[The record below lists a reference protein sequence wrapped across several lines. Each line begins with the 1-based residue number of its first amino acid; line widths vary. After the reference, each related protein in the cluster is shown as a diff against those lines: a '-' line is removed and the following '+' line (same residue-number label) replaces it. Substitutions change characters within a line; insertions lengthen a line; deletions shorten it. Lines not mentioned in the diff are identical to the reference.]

1 MQNPLWLL
9 TAHLHRSVLHNALI
23 QTGLPV
29 ITNHLLPE
37 AAFCELARGGG
48 SPATMRLLGD
58 AQRSKHLMLVHA
70 IAQEA
75 SGPGAGL
82 TAFRAAYDQ
91 LARIQVAAPGAAD
104 WLLDLP
110 HLGGWAHDALIHLE
124 QGTAAD
130 FGQFACL
137 VAAAAIRAGL
147 AFELDVPV
155 RDGRVRLPGLGAL
168 FVGDEPAWIRLCCD
182 GELVTAGERV
192 AAYSRCLVPDDATGG
207 AVADWSGTPAI
218 RAVAGGLTWTVLLET
233 GDPYLNR
240 YTLPM
245 RTAMPRGEAEEW
257 RRRVRSAWQILAA
270 RHRWAAEP
278 MREAI
283 SVIVPLT
290 PRSDTDLVSA
300 TTPAAYGA
308 FATSWPPDPVT
319 LAETFVHEFQHVKL
333 CGLLDMVPL
342 AESGGQKVYAPWRQ
356 DPRPAGGLLQGV
368 YAHLGIAE
376 FWRAQRQA
384 ETDRDGILRAHVLF
398 ARWRP
403 TIDAAVQTL
412 LETGGLTPD
421 GARFAALLRARG
433 RKLMSAP
440 VPDEAGQ
447 IAAEVALDHRLTWQ
461 IRHVAADAAQVTE
474 LAAAYRRGDPCPGA
488 ARTWVQED
496 VRKVDSG
503 LRSRLLN
510 LRYLDPAR
518 YRDLYGGG
526 VLPLGEPDRL
536 LLERKGVKAV
546 EAYRRWIAGSADP
559 QPDAWVGL
567 ALATHQ
573 LPPSPLRGPLASW
586 LPLLFEVHTRV
597 ADRRDPLDLVSW
609 FA

>member
-1 MQNPLWLL
+1 
-9 TAHLHRSVLHNALI
+9 
-23 QTGLPV
+23 V

-37 AAFCELARGGG
+37 AAFCELARGRGG
-48 SPATMRLLGD
+48 PATMRLLGD

-75 SGPGAGL
+75 AGPGAGL

-91 LARIQVAAPGAAD
+91 LARLQVAAPVAAG
-104 WLLDLP
+104 WLLGLP

-130 FGQFACL
+130 FGHFACL

-155 RDGRVRLPGLGAL
+155 RDGRVRLPGLGSL
-168 FVGDEPAWIRLCCD
+168 LVPDEPPWIRLCCD
-182 GELVTAGERV
+182 GELVTAGEHF
-192 AAYSRCLVPDDATGG
+192 AAYSRCLVADDATGG

-218 RAVAGGLTWTVLLET
+218 RAEAGGLTWTVLLET
-233 GDPYLNR
+233 GDPYLDR

-245 RTAMPRGEAEEW
+245 RKTLPPGELEDW

-278 MREAI
+278 MTEVI

-308 FATSWPPDPVT
+308 IATSWPPDPVT
-319 LAETFVHEFQHVKL
+319 LAETLVHEFQHVKL

-342 AESGGQKVYAPWRQ
+342 AESGEQKVYAPWRQ

-368 YAHLGIAE
+368 YAHLGIAG

-384 ETDRDGILRAHVLF
+384 ETDPDGILRAQVLF

-403 TIDAAVQTL
+403 AIEAAVQTL

-421 GARFAALLRARG
+421 GVRFAALLRARG
-433 RKLMSAP
+433 QQLMSAP
-440 VPDEAGQ
+440 VPEEAGQ
-447 IAAEVALDHRLTWQ
+447 IAAEVALDHWLTWQ
-461 IRHVAADAAQVTE
+461 IRHVTADPAQVAE
-474 LAAAYRRGDPCPGA
+474 LAAAYRRGDPFPGA

-510 LRYLDPAR
+510 LRYLERAR
-518 YRDLYGGG
+518 YRELRGGG
-526 VLPLGEPDRL
+526 ILPLGEPDRL
-536 LLERKGVKAV
+536 LLEGKGAEAV
-546 EAYRRWIAGSADP
+546 EAYRLRIADSADP

-567 ALATHQ
+567 ALAMHQ
-573 LPPSPLRGPLASW
+573 LPPSPLRSPLASG
-586 LPLLFEVHTRV
+586 LPLIFEVHTRL
-597 ADRRDPLDLVSW
+597 ADHSDPLDLASW

>member
-1 MQNPLWLL
+1 MTL
-9 TAHLHRSVLHNALI
+9 TQDGSP
-23 QTGLPV
+23 T
-29 ITNHLLPE
+29 ITRHLLPE
-37 AAFCELARGGG
+37 AAFSELGSGGG
-48 SPATMRLLGD
+48 GPATMRLLGD

-75 SGPGAGL
+75 TGPGAGL
-82 TAFRAAYDQ
+82 TAFRAGYDQ
-91 LARIQVAAPGAAD
+91 LARIQGAAPGAAD
-104 WLLDLP
+104 WLLGLP

-130 FGQFACL
+130 FGHFACL

-155 RDGRVRLPGLGAL
+155 RDGRVRLPGLGSL
-168 FVGDEPAWIRLCCD
+168 LVGDDPSWIRLCCD
-182 GELVTAGERV
+182 GELVTAGERF

-233 GDPYLNR
+233 GDPYLDR

-245 RTAMPRGEAEEW
+245 RKALPAGELEDW
-257 RRRVRSAWQILAA
+257 RRRVRSAWQVLAA
-270 RHRWAAEP
+270 EHRWVAEP
-278 MREAI
+278 MTEAI

-290 PRSDTDLVSA
+290 PRSDTDLVSV

-308 FATSWPPDPVT
+308 IATSWPPGPVT
-319 LAETFVHEFQHVKL
+319 LAETLVHEFQHVKL

-342 AESGGQKVYAPWRQ
+342 ASSGDQKVYAPWRQ

-368 YAHLGIAE
+368 YAHLGIAR
-376 FWRAQRQA
+376 FWQAQRQA
-384 ETDRDGILRAHVLF
+384 ETDRDGILRAQVLF

-403 TIDAAVQTL
+403 AIGHAVQTL
-412 LETGGLTPD
+412 LETGSLTPD
-421 GARFAALLRARG
+421 GERFAALLRAQGQR
-433 RKLMSAP
+433 LMSAP
-440 VPDEAGQ
+440 VPEEAGQ
-447 IAAEVALDHRLTWQ
+447 TAAEVALDHWLTWQ
-461 IRHVAADAAQVTE
+461 IRHMAADAAQVAG
-474 LAAAYRRGDPCPGA
+474 LAAAYRRDDPFPGA
-488 ARTWVQED
+488 ARTWVHED

-518 YRDLYGGG
+518 YRELYDGG

-536 LLERKGVKAV
+536 LLKRKGAEAV
-546 EAYRRWIAGSADP
+546 EAYRQRIAGSADP
-559 QPDAWVGL
+559 EPDAWVGL
-567 ALATHQ
+567 ALAVHQ
-573 LPPSPLRGPLASW
+573 LPQSPLRRPLASW
-586 LPLLFEVHTRV
+586 LALMFEVHTCL
-597 ADRRDPLDLVSW
+597 ADHSDPLDLVSW